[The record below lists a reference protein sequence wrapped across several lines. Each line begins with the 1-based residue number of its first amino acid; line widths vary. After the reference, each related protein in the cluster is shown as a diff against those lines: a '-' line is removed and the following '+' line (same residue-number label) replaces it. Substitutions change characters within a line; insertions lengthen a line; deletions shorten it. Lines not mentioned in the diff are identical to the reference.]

1 MLTLIKLVNKFKAI
15 SDNQILGWGGEFYKV
30 ILKFIC
36 EYKKKGKQ
44 RQIFQRIRVKLEDK
58 LYQIEM
64 CIITLNSLRQRSFS
78 VRNIK

>member
-36 EYKKKGKQ
+36 EYKKTRKAKA
-44 RQIFQRIRVKLEDK
+44 
-58 LYQIEM
+58 
-64 CIITLNSLRQRSFS
+64 NFS
-78 VRNIK
+78 KNKNKVGG